1 MLYRVSELLAPM
13 IKEKIAS
20 EIIDEVLNTD
30 EFIKMQEVVDELGM
44 QDEDA
49 EFE

>member
-1 MLYRVSELLAPM
+1 M